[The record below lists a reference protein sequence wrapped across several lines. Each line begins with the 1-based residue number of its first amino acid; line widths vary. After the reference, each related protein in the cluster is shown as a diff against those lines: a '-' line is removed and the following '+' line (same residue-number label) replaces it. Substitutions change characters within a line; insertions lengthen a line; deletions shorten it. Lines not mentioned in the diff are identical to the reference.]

1 MAFTQ
6 LSFPGFSGERS
17 TGTALFIPGNWHW
30 GASNPGCGG
39 GFLLPSKQW
48 SCISTKA
55 PRSSMSLPHGAH
67 TGDAHGSPGTP
78 RSQRWAAAGPRC
90 TKPGPQHVFP
100 CLRSYSL
107 YSTSTIKE
115 SNVRVKLSV
124 VNAHQT
130 QVRIISVPKSTCA
143 SSHAKN
149 SLKKKNKKKLAE
161 TLV

>member
-30 GASNPGCGG
+30 GASNPGRGG
-39 GFLLPSKQW
+39 V
-48 SCISTKA
+48 SCSPASGGAAAA
-55 PRSSMSLPHGAH
+55 PEHHGAR
-67 TGDAHGSPGTP
+67 TQGAHGGPGRP

-100 CLRSYSL
+100 CLRSSSL

-149 SLKKKNKKKLAE
+149 SLKKI
-161 TLV
+161 TR